1 MKKGSL
7 SYEMM
12 DLAGHWWQ
20 MWRHQ
25 ATSCPP
31 VKYHYGTHPSQYLL
45 AFVPPGTAHLDKPLA
60 FFFNGGAWQFG
71 SPEMFRAQARF
82 FLENGFAVILPSYRK
97 LPEHCFL
104 HIRADLTKLLE
115 WTRTWMEQGGWSE
128 PSLVL
133 SGMSAG
139 GHLAAHMA
147 LDTAELTKAGLQP
160 RHIKGML
167 LCGAPLDLTA
177 MPDNLILRRLAGP
190 RDGDLFVQSNPV
202 NLLTPDTSTPI
213 LCLHGDHD
221 GLVPL
226 ESACLFIQKA
236 HEITRSDIHFEI
248 IPHGT
253 HLDAGRWSYKR
264 DGYRELIVGWLGD
277 KESLALMS
285 ST

>member
-1 MKKGSL
+1 M
-7 SYEMM
+7 SYEMI

-20 MWRHQ
+20 MWRHRALNCQ
-25 ATSCPP
+25 P
-31 VKYHYGTHPSQYLL
+31 VKYAYGPHPQQYLL

-82 FLENGFAVILPSYRK
+82 FLENGFAVVLPSYRK
-97 LPEHCFL
+97 LPGHSFL

-115 WTRTWMEQGGWSE
+115 WTRTWMVQGGWSE
-128 PSLVL
+128 PLLLL

-147 LDTAELTKAGLQP
+147 LNTPELTKAGLQP

-167 LCGAPLDLTA
+167 LCGAPLDLRA
-177 MPDNLILRRLAGP
+177 MPDSLILHRLAGP
-190 RDGDLFVQSNPV
+190 RDDDLFVQANPV
-202 NLLTPDTSTPI
+202 NLLSQETSIPI
-213 LCLHGDHD
+213 LCVHGDHD

-226 ESACLFIQKA
+226 ESARLFMKKVQSA
-236 HEITRSDIHFEI
+236 TASPARFEVI
-248 IPHGT
+248 INGT

-264 DGYRELIVGWLGD
+264 DAHSTLIISWLNYGGR
-277 KESLALMS
+277 L
-285 ST
+285 